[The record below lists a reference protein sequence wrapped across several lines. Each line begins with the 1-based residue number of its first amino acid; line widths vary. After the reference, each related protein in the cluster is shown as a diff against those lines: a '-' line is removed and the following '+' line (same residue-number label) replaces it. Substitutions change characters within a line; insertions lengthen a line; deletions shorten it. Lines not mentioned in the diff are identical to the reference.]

1 MKVTV
6 FLNKIELTLKEYRTS
21 EFIVTNC
28 RKLNKRILF
37 LLLVVLFPLYIFS
50 QNITISGKVLN
61 AENKE
66 IMPGVNIS
74 FAKKTVWYP
83 SYTQIRKENFVF
95 GIYGRVTIF

>member
-6 FLNKIELTLKEYRTS
+6 FLNKIELTLKEYRIS

-66 IMPGVNIS
+66 VTLLVKVN
-74 FAKKTVWYP
+74 
-83 SYTQIRKENFVF
+83 R
-95 GIYGRVTIF
+95 

>member
-37 LLLVVLFPLYIFS
+37 PLLVVLFPLYIFS

-66 IMPGVNIS
+66 
-74 FAKKTVWYP
+74 
-83 SYTQIRKENFVF
+83 
-95 GIYGRVTIF
+95 